1 MNRGLEGRE
10 TVVGENGSSLSW
22 GGDERHRRWFPRL
35 TALERPI
42 LLLRWLAL
50 LLVLIL
56 HWFDESEAGVFFPVP
71 HMALVVAGYNGLLLW
86 LMHRVRWLRKP
97 LNSLTIDTIVAT
109 AAVYLTGGYH
119 SSFFV
124 LYVFIT
130 IGAAFHL
137 ELVRTI
143 VATVGIGLIYVGAC
157 YVNPAGLK
165 QPGAQYM
172 LAGKFLLVL
181 IVAVLCSLLL
191 EQLRRE
197 HQETERERAL
207 GQRLQ
212 ALNDLFRQLNTSL
225 DLDLTL
231 KTVVEAPRTLLGADW
246 TSIALLDESGQTLT
260 AVAMAGMD
268 VDLLP
273 SENPAMV
280 VDQRLA
286 DALRTGQPCVL
297 EDSAYCLVGR
307 QTAETAAS
315 GVCVPLLLDEKPL
328 GMLGVA
334 YRRHHNLSEEEMT
347 FLQALGQEAA
357 LAIRNAHLYER
368 ERAQVARLRALEKLQ
383 ESFVSSVSHELR
395 TPLTCIK
402 TSVDLLQA
410 TDSGLSAEQRELIHT
425 IGQHVSRLEALVSDL
440 LEITKLEAGQ
450 ITLSRQPTHLGHI
463 AERVIQALHPL
474 QERKGQTVSLHCP
487 ASLSLV
493 SVDRRRIEQV
503 LTNILSNAIKFTPKQ
518 GRIDV
523 QVSETPGEVRVCVSD
538 NGPGIPPEEQDRV
551 FDKFYVIADD
561 RGLSGVGLGLYI
573 ARQMVEL
580 HGGHIWLESQVG
592 VGSTFCF
599 SVPKG
604 RGEEE

>member
-1 MNRGLEGRE
+1 MVR
-10 TVVGENGSSLSW
+10 ENGSSLSR
-22 GGDERHRRWFPRL
+22 GRDKRHRRWLPRL

-86 LMHRVRWLRKP
+86 LMHHVRWLRKP

-137 ELVRTI
+137 ELVRAI

-212 ALNDLFRQLNTSL
+212 ALNDLFRQLNTTL

-246 TSIALLDESGQTLT
+246 TSIALLDEGGQTLT
-260 AVAMAGMD
+260 AVATAGTD
-268 VDLLP
+268 AEPWPGESAALVD
-273 SENPAMV
+273 
-280 VDQRLA
+280 RCLA

-297 EDSAYCLVGR
+297 EDSTHCLVGR

-315 GVCVPLLLDEKPL
+315 VVCVPLLLDEKPL

-334 YRRHHNLSEEEMT
+334 YRTHRGLSDEEMT

-425 IGQHVSRLEALVSDL
+425 IGHHVSRLEALVSDL

-450 ITLSRQPTHLGHI
+450 ITLSKQPTNLCHI

-493 SVDRRRIEQV
+493 PVDRRRMEQV

-518 GRIDV
+518 GRIDI
-523 QVSETPGEVRVCVSD
+523 QVSETPDEVRVCVSD

-551 FDKFYVIADD
+551 FDKFYVITDD

-580 HGGHIWLESQVG
+580 HGGRIWLESQLG

-604 RGEEE
+604 KGEEEE

>member
-1 MNRGLEGRE
+1 MIGE
-10 TVVGENGSSLSW
+10 TGSVLSQ
-22 GGDERHRRWFPRL
+22 DRKKLHSRLRFRL
-35 TALERPI
+35 TAVERPI
-42 LLLRWLAL
+42 LFLRWLAL

-56 HWFDESEAGVFFPVP
+56 HWFDESEAGVFFSVP
-71 HMALVVAGYNGLLLW
+71 HMALAVAGYNGLLLW
-86 LMHRVRWLRKP
+86 LMHYVGWLRKP
-97 LNSLTIDTIVAT
+97 LNSLTLDTVVAT

-124 LYVFIT
+124 LYVFII

-137 ELVRTI
+137 ELARTM
-143 VATVGIGLIYVGAC
+143 VATAGIGLIYVGAC

-165 QPGAQYM
+165 PPSAQYM
-172 LAGKFLLVL
+172 LAGKFLLML

-207 GQRLQ
+207 GQRLR
-212 ALNDLFRQLNTSL
+212 ALNDLFQQLNITL

-231 KTVVEAPRTLLGADW
+231 KTVVEAPRSLLGADW
-246 TSIALLDESGQTLT
+246 TSMALLDENGQHLT
-260 AVAMAGMD
+260 AVATAGI
-268 VDLLP
+268 DLESLP
-273 SENPAMV
+273 GEGLVV
-280 VDQRLA
+280 VDRRLA
-286 DALRTGQPCVL
+286 NALCTGQPCVL
-297 EDSAYCLVGR
+297 EDPTHCPIGQ
-307 QTAETAAS
+307 QTTERATS
-315 GVCVPLLLDEKPL
+315 VVCVPLLLDGKPL

-334 YRRHHNLSEEEMT
+334 YKTHRDLSDEEMT

-410 TDSGLSAEQRELIHT
+410 TDADLSVEQRELIHT
-425 IGQHVSRLEALVSDL
+425 IGHHVSRLEALVSDL

-450 ITLSRQPTHLGHI
+450 ITLSRQPTNLCLI
-463 AERVIQALHPL
+463 AARVVQALHPL
-474 QERKGQTVSLHCP
+474 KERKGQTVSLHCP
-487 ASLSLV
+487 ASV
-493 SVDRRRIEQV
+493 SPVAVDRRRIEQV

-518 GRIDV
+518 GRIEIRVTEAPDEI
-523 QVSETPGEVRVCVSD
+523 QVCVSD
-538 NGPGIPPEEQDRV
+538 NGPGIPPEEQGRV

-573 ARQMVEL
+573 ARQVVEL
-580 HGGHIWLESQVG
+580 HGGRIWLESQVG

-604 RGEEE
+604 MGGKEE